1 MFAKP
6 NNIMKIVIWWL
17 ILLLLLNSV
26 FSSPQLE
33 EEEHHPTS
41 ATLPRKQPVQHPE
54 LASGGSHA
62 VETQLGSQ
70 KSEMDSG
77 MEAQQPHEE
86 PDGRSSL
93 YKPEKQRLETDVSDQ
108 SLQEKGVEE
117 HQGKRHEED
126 VREAEHEEVRA
137 ETEPQPGMTSS
148 QDEAHQEGQLPQ
160 ETGMKRQQRQ
170 MPPEN
175 EEQQS
180 SGEGELTSEAPP
192 QENHQRQD
200 QLQYQDGDGVSQDQQ
215 QGEQEGTYTEEQEH
229 AEEKV
234 EGEEEDEDRLPPNLP
249 TLRWG
254 ETATITKCCPPEEVL
269 VRQTD
274 GQPPT
279 CQPVP
284 ADQRWRPLLLNGRL
298 GRRVAPSARSALV
311 SGNVSCAGQHFWLDS
326 TAGERFELLTTGHL
340 YMRRADA
347 LLAPLSF
354 CADRLLSRPERP
366 PEEGGPPTPLRAGR
380 AARVCTLSLQER
392 SSLLDEH
399 TLWPA
404 CARRR
409 CLRKCCPRGLK
420 VRWHDQLCVPQTG
433 EQPWRPGFWQ
443 QASNVT
449 DFLTVAGNPPC
460 RADDGSFRKV
470 FALEP
475 AYTDDDQFFLKEDGR
490 LWVPRQEATIPL
502 EDFCVDQVEYEHP
515 QKPGVLIDY
524 HAAIVCFGES
534 SGSAAGARVSAAT
547 HLYRALLLV
556 SALFLLATLLVYC
569 AVPELRNL
577 HGRCLLS
584 HVAALLAAYGCN
596 LAAQVEVVYSS
607 MAACQVTA
615 LVMYFSFLAA
625 CFWLNAMSF
634 DIWLT
639 FSRIRSAAPNRS
651 QTGRFVKYSLYC
663 WCCPL
668 VLTAVVITM
677 QYAPDWL
684 VPPENFIRP
693 RLGEQSCW
701 FPGSWEMLVYFHGP
715 ILVLMTANL
724 GFFVLTAKNLLQ
736 TEKDTRM
743 AGRQKRGT
751 ERFKIYVNLFVVM
764 GITWIAE
771 ALSIHLG
778 PKEIWLVTDVFNALQ
793 GFFIFL
799 LFTLRQNTRSTIRRH
814 FASSTLGRCC
824 CKVTRLV
831 PGLSSRK
838 TTSSSAPGSSSSK
851 MTAPPQQNGRQPSA
865 DPAASDDKGDTPV

>member
-1 MFAKP
+1 MYVCLVFTVV
-6 NNIMKIVIWWL
+6 IIVVNSQGQEDQVHRIRQRRESESQPEDL
-17 ILLLLLNSV
+17 QQLREEQPHPSQQSQQQQLQHQREEQQEQGQQQRQQREQQLLRQQREQDDGQQLQRPQQQHLESQSQVEDEARISV
-26 FSSPQLE
+26 SPS
-33 EEEHHPTS
+33 PTVQPPIGPTDS
-41 ATLPRKQPVQHPE
+41 ATDN
-54 LASGGSHA
+54 
-62 VETQLGSQ
+62 SQ
-70 KSEMDSG
+70 QD
-77 MEAQQPHEE
+77 PH
-86 PDGRSSL
+86 
-93 YKPEKQRLETDVSDQ
+93 Q
-108 SLQEKGVEE
+108 
-117 HQGKRHEED
+117 
-126 VREAEHEEVRA
+126 A
-137 ETEPQPGMTSS
+137 ETEG
-148 QDEAHQEGQLPQ
+148 
-160 ETGMKRQQRQ
+160 RQQRLTETQ
-170 MPPEN
+170 GHDQEN
-175 EEQQS
+175 GVPSTEVVTNVSRDQELQQVV
-180 SGEGELTSEAPP
+180 EGEDEEGQTKTVRIEDYDL
-192 QENHQRQD
+192 
-200 QLQYQDGDGVSQDQQ
+200 QQ
-215 QGEQEGTYTEEQEH
+215 QLEDGEVV
-229 AEEKV
+229 V
-234 EGEEEDEDRLPPNLP
+234 EEEEDEVLSDLPSSLP

-254 ETATITKCCPPEEVL
+254 EAATITKCCPPEEVL

-284 ADQRWRPLLLNGRL
+284 ADQRWRPLLLNGRS
-298 GRRVAPSARSALV
+298 GQRVAPSARSALV

-366 PEEGGPPTPLRAGR
+366 PEEAGPPAPLRAGR

-392 SSLLDEH
+392 SSLLDEQ

-443 QASNVT
+443 QAGNVT
-449 DFLTVAGNPPC
+449 DYLTVAGNPPC

-475 AYTDDDQFFLKEDGR
+475 AYTDDDQFFLKEE
-490 LWVPRQEATIPL
+490 WPS
-502 EDFCVDQVEYEHP
+502 VEYEHP

-556 SALFLLATLLVYC
+556 SALFLLATLVVYC

-596 LAAQVEVVYSS
+596 LAAQLEVVYSS
-607 MAACQVTA
+607 MAACQVIA

-677 QYAPDWL
+677 QFAPDWL

-701 FPGSWEMLVYFHGP
+701 FPGSLEMLVYFHVP

-724 GFFVLTAKNLLQ
+724 VFFVLTAKNLLQ

-743 AGRQKRGT
+743 AGRQKKGI
-751 ERFKIYVNLFVVM
+751 EKFKIYVNLFIVM
-764 GITWIAE
+764 GVAWIAE

-778 PKEIWLVTDVFNALQ
+778 PKEVWIITDVFNALQ
-793 GFFIFL
+793 GFFIFI
-799 LFTLRQNTRSTIRRH
+799 LFTLRQNTRNTIRRH
-814 FASSTLGRCC
+814 FASSPLCGRCC
-824 CKVTRLV
+824 PSSVHL
-831 PGLSSRK
+831 PGFSSSRK
-838 TTSSSAPGSSSSK
+838 TASTSVPSGEAGEASQQHRQQQGEAREGSPARE
-851 MTAPPQQNGRQPSA
+851 TAALCGTAA
-865 DPAASDDKGDTPV
+865 DPEQEGEVIGGDDTR